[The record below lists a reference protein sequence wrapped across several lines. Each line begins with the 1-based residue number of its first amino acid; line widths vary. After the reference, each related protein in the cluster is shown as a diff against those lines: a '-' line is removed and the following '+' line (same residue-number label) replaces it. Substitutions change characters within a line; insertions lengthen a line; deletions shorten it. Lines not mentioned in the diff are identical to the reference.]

1 MSTSTTL
8 VSESPKA
15 TNLVTGSILPTL
27 LRLSFPN
34 TAALL
39 ATGMVSVAETAYV
52 GRLGTAALAG
62 IAVVFPIIVLQQ
74 SFAGG
79 AMGGGVSSAIS
90 RALGARDERRA
101 RALAVHAMVIGI
113 FAGLL
118 FSAGML
124 TFGPAI
130 YRLLGASGAA
140 LDQALAYSN
149 LAFLGSLAVWLTGM
163 FMSIVR
169 GGGNMRL
176 PSVTMLTLLLVQAVL
191 GA

>member
-74 SFAGG
+74 SFAMG
-79 AMGGGVSSAIS
+79 AMGGGVASAMS
-90 RALGARDERRA
+90 RALGAKDEQRA
-101 RALAVHAMVIGI
+101 RALALHAVII
-113 FAGLL
+113 
-118 FSAGML
+118 GMC
-124 TFGPAI
+124 
-130 YRLLGASGAA
+130 
-140 LDQALAYSN
+140 
-149 LAFLGSLAVWLTGM
+149 
-163 FMSIVR
+163 
-169 GGGNMRL
+169 GG
-176 PSVTMLTLLLVQAVL
+176 TL
-191 GA
+191 